1 MGIIFVLAELP
12 PRTERRKFAGKKFY
26 AKIGAILGHGA
37 MAAHRTL
44 NPWILVRIQVPQP
57 YSMTENDTDDPDHS
71 ANTTSLVRESFSC
84 VLTSR
89 GNL

>member
-12 PRTERRKFAGKKFY
+12 PRTERRKFAGRKFY

-44 NPWILVRIQVPQP
+44 NPWI
-57 YSMTENDTDDPDHS
+57 
-71 ANTTSLVRESFSC
+71 
-84 VLTSR
+84 
-89 GNL
+89 